1 MARIGVVIG
10 HELTHGFD
18 DQGRKYDAE
27 GNLRDWWT
35 AEDGQEFEKRAIAP
49 PTSIRACLRERRQ
62 GRGQTQRQLTLG
74 ENTAD
79 NGGLKLAYMAL
90 QSIIGNTPVK
100 EIDGYTPAQRYFLA
114 YGQIW
119 CQNVTDQEA
128 RKRALADPHSPD
140 VARER
145 RGAELGRISA
155 GVRMQG
161 GTADGFRECL
171 RVW

>member
-1 MARIGVVIG
+1 VK
-10 HELTHGFD
+10 D
-18 DQGRKYDAE
+18 DKGEVKLN
-27 GNLRDWWT
+27 G
-35 AEDGQEFEKRAIAP
+35 K
-49 PTSIRACLRERRQ
+49 
-62 GRGQTQRQLTLG
+62 LTLG

-128 RKRALADPHSPD
+128 RKRRWPIRILRT

-161 GTADGFRECL
+161 GQPMVSENAC